1 MSTII
6 RNTRKA
12 LGGAA
17 VAVAGS
23 ISSLALAAGNVDINS
38 ANEAELITLTGIGPT
53 LAEAIIEH
61 RELHGPFENVHDL
74 TRVSGIGPVTIARNK
89 ETIAVGGQAV
99 TD

>member
-17 VAVAGS
+17 VVVAGS

-38 ANEAELITLTGIGPT
+38 ADEAELTTLTGIGPT

-61 RELHGPFENVHDL
+61 RELHGPFENAQDL

-89 ETIAVGGQAV
+89 ESIAVGGQEV